1 MRELV
6 ERLLDHAALHETV
19 LGQCG
24 DDEQRQWAEDLR
36 EVASQIVSLRN
47 DADRMLA
54 RAMAMAQAITELK
67 PSLTEEQQKVLAR
80 VLTAELTKQG
90 F

>member
-1 MRELV
+1 MSQTAALPTPPASAPVVIDLTPTWGEIGVLMWRLV
-6 ERLLDHAALHETV
+6 ESKETTALAGMKPEF
-19 LGQCG
+19 
-24 DDEQRQWAEDLR
+24 AK
-36 EVASQIVSLRN
+36 
-47 DADRMLA
+47 
-54 RAMAMAQAITELK
+54 AMAMAQAITELR